1 MMSCAITCQRLTTPV
16 SHAVVLP
23 ALKTIHL
30 QRPTKQHVSAVK
42 ASSTKQGKTALKSH
56 YVDGLVCKCSRTAF
70 GLFRIASSHTICL
83 LSLATTAFIL
93 SSIWPSPVNSNKP
106 IASLPKF
113 LHHLLSHSRTTHS
126 TLQLALLYLFRIKPA
141 VIAANKTHD
150 DAEYISCGRRI
161 FLACL
166 MTAHKYLMD
175 RTYKNV
181 AWAKVSGL
189 PVSEVN
195 RAERVV
201 LELLDWRLGVAPD
214 AWNQWCKM
222 IEIHVQHRTGENK
235 VNYPMVDLSMATAP
249 NADGFL
255 LCQTEPRTM
264 ADLSITVMSQDD
276 RLKPIHPDSAVV
288 MACEGFSPPE
298 SKKRKADHHTLPSPK
313 RSR

>member
-1 MMSCAITCQRLTTPV
+1 
-16 SHAVVLP
+16 
-23 ALKTIHL
+23 
-30 QRPTKQHVSAVK
+30 
-42 ASSTKQGKTALKSH
+42 
-56 YVDGLVCKCSRTAF
+56 
-70 GLFRIASSHTICL
+70 
-83 LSLATTAFIL
+83 TTAFIL

-141 VIAANKTHD
+141 VIAADKTHD

-235 VNYPMVDLSMATAP
+235 LNYPMV
-249 NADGFL
+249 
-255 LCQTEPRTM
+255 
-264 ADLSITVMSQDD
+264 
-276 RLKPIHPDSAVV
+276 
-288 MACEGFSPPE
+288 
-298 SKKRKADHHTLPSPK
+298 
-313 RSR
+313 

>member
-16 SHAVVLP
+16 SHNVVLP
-23 ALKTIHL
+23 ALASAAKTIHL
-30 QRPTKQHVSAVK
+30 SRPTTASIQQHHAPVSK
-42 ASSTKQGKTALKSH
+42 STKPGKTALKSN
-56 YVDGLVCKCSRTAF
+56 YVDGLVS
-70 GLFRIASSHTICL
+70 
-83 LSLATTAFIL
+83 TTAFIL
-93 SSIWPSPVNSNKP
+93 SSIWPSPVNSSKP

-141 VIAANKTHD
+141 VIAADKAHD

-189 PVSEVN
+189 PISEVN

-222 IEIHVQHRTGENK
+222 IEIHVHLRTGNTTQ
-235 VNYPMVDLSMATAP
+235 PMVDVTASSNVP
-249 NADGFL
+249 KIEDGFL
-255 LCQTEPRTM
+255 LCNSEPRTM
-264 ADLSITVMSQDD
+264 ADFSITVMSQDD
-276 RLKPIHPDSAVV
+276 RLNPIHPDSAVV
-288 MACEGFSPPE
+288 LACEGFSPPAA
-298 SKKRKADHHTLPSPK
+298 KKRKADDNVDYLPSPK
-313 RSR
+313 KSH

>member
-1 MMSCAITCQRLTTPV
+1 MMSCAIPCQRLATQA

-30 QRPTKQHVSAVK
+30 QRPTPTAPTKQHGL
-42 ASSTKQGKTALKSH
+42 ASKSCSNKSGKTALKSQ
-56 YVDGLVCKCSRTAF
+56 YVDGLVS
-70 GLFRIASSHTICL
+70 
-83 LSLATTAFIL
+83 TTAFIL
-93 SSIWPSPVNSNKP
+93 SSIWPYPHNSSKP

-141 VIAANKTHD
+141 VISADKTHY

-214 AWNQWCKM
+214 AWSQWCKM
-222 IEIHVQHRTGENK
+222 IEIHVHHRTGENK
-235 VNYPMVDLSMATAP
+235 LNYPMVDLSMATTP
-249 NADGFL
+249 KIDGFL

-276 RLKPIHPDSAVV
+276 HLKPIHPDSAVV

-298 SKKRKADHHTLPSPK
+298 SKKRKADHHNSLPSPK